1 VSLSGTARDVMPS
14 TRSGIFPS
22 GLSAKYS
29 GDLSPPISKGDRIH
43 TSVSPICFFQ
53 DREMRESN
61 PFKEN
66 LIATVAYLV
75 ED

>member
-1 VSLSGTARDVMPS
+1 
-14 TRSGIFPS
+14 
-22 GLSAKYS
+22 
-29 GDLSPPISKGDRIH
+29 LSPPISKGDRIL